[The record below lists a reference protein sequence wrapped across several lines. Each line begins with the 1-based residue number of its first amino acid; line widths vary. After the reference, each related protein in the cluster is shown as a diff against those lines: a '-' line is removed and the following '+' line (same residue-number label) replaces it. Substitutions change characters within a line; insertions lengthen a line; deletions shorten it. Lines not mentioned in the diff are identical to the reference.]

1 MRRLQLCRTSSKILV
16 ALLLITSI
24 CPNITAESIGE
35 PSAKDRQITLT
46 VRILMTRQHLTKHK
60 LDDEISQRA
69 MITFMKT
76 LDPMK
81 LYFLQSD
88 IDEFDARTRL
98 RSRWRSAG
106 LVVCGPDSL
115 F

>member
-1 MRRLQLCRTSSKILV
+1 MCRAQLCRTPSKILI
-16 ALLLITSI
+16 ALFLITSI
-24 CPNITAESIGE
+24 CSNVPAIAQKPAAKPTDTNPTTQSVDTSIGE

-69 MITFMKT
+69 LVTFLKA

-81 LYFLQSD
+81 LYFL
-88 IDEFDARTRL
+88 
-98 RSRWRSAG
+98 
-106 LVVCGPDSL
+106 
-115 F
+115 